1 MFPMRFP
8 AMLCRCLPLFA
19 LPVLLGSVAPRAL
32 ETVQSGLILRPF
44 LLHEVRELVVVQS
57 QVFVYNPALRG
68 DIHLTALE
76 VRADGVL
83 IERMDLDRSLP
94 GDPEYGRTAAMIE
107 RLPHEVAHRHGEER
121 FFADPRASEFDAAE
135 AREALHAIRHS
146 VEDMND
152 RYDFYA
158 GEAPFGHVNFL
169 IPLDQVFFPNDAPG
183 TSAMIQVV
191 VHWVGPGGQKSVST
205 VEQKLTWLG
214 PFPGL
219 PTSFS
224 TGNSTSSLHR
234 GDMHVHTCHGEAL
247 GACSPSSNC
256 VAETLQISGS
266 YTLDQLKTQYQALG
280 MDWYT
285 ATDHS
290 YCINSDSE
298 YSAITAEAAAI
309 TDSSFVCISDTELSS
324 DEEGPQDGSDAGDAI
339 CLWTTSANHMGA
351 HGITSRVYGG
361 DDDLLGFCDGLFG
374 DALNGFKRNIGII
387 RAQGGYPVA
396 NHPAGGTF
404 SWESRQDALGM
415 EANALHGVEIW
426 NGSGQ
431 TGQGGHVKDWVDWLL
446 AGRLLYA
453 YSGSDTHDQA
463 YNFGSNTVI
472 VEGTFDPAN
481 LQQAIRAG
489 AVFVSNGPS
498 LIIETDLG
506 GATLPMG
513 TLHTLPSPIP
523 SATATVRV
531 YYDFG
536 ADSGTVSVFR
546 GVSGDVAEAT
556 IAVFGALS
564 GSGFLETFDP
574 LSTSATS
581 WYRAY
586 AQNTAG
592 SQSAYTNPVFF
603 VASSGGGTFSYC
615 TAKTSSRGC
624 VPAVSGSGT
633 PSMTSSAPFYIYANQ
648 VHNSQFGILVYA
660 YAPDFKPFMGGTL
673 CLGFPLKRVT
683 VQATGGNGTG
693 KDCSG
698 VLSYDFNTW
707 IASGKDIG
715 LASGL
720 TLYAQWW
727 YRDSQDGFGAGLTD
741 GLQFTIQP

>member
-1 MFPMRFP
+1 MRSST
-8 AMLCRCLPLFA
+8 LLSRCLSLLA
-19 LPVLLGSVAPRAL
+19 LPVLAGSSAPMTVASL
-32 ETVQSGLILRPF
+32 QSGPIIRPF
-44 LLHEVRELVVVQS
+44 ILDEVRELVVVES

-68 DIHLTALE
+68 EIQLTRLE

-83 IERMDLDRSLP
+83 IERLDLDRRLP

-107 RLPHEVAHRHGEER
+107 RLPHEVAHHHGEER
-121 FFADPRASEFDAAE
+121 YFADPRAPEFTADE
-135 AREALHAIRHS
+135 VREALHEIQHS
-146 VEDMND
+146 VGAMND

-158 GEAPFGHVNFL
+158 GDAPFGHVNFL
-169 IPLDQVFFPNDAPG
+169 LPLDQIFFPDDPAG
-183 TSAMIQVV
+183 TSAELRVTL
-191 VHWVGPGGQKSVST
+191 HWVGASGQQGRSSID
-205 VEQKLTWLG
+205 QKLTWLG

-224 TGNSTSSLHR
+224 TGNSTASLHR

-256 VAETLQISGS
+256 VAETLQVSGS

-290 YCINSDSE
+290 YCINSDAE

-309 TDSSFVCISDTELSS
+309 TDSSFVCVSDIELSS

-339 CLWTTSANHMGA
+339 CLFTTSANHMGA

-361 DDDLLGFCDGLFG
+361 DDGLLGFCDGLFG
-374 DALNGFKRNIGII
+374 DALNGFKQNIATI

-396 NHPAGGTF
+396 HHPAGGTF

-426 NGSGQ
+426 NGSTQ

-446 AGRLLYA
+446 GGRLLYA

-463 YNFGSNTVI
+463 YNFGCNNVI
-472 VEGTFDPAN
+472 VEGAFDSVN

-513 TLHTLPSPIP
+513 SLHTLPSPIP
-523 SATATVRV
+523 PATTTVRV

-536 ADSGTVSVFR
+536 AGSGTVTVFR
-546 GVSGDVAEAT
+546 GVVGNAAESTLLVSGT
-556 IAVFGALS
+556 LS
-564 GSGFLETFDP
+564 GSGFVEVFDSLE
-574 LSTSATS
+574 TSATS

-586 AQNTAG
+586 AENTAG

-603 VASSGGGTFSYC
+603 VESSGGTFPYC
-615 TAKTSSRGC
+615 TAKVSSRGC
-624 VPAVSGSGT
+624 VPTISGVGT
-633 PSMTSSAPFYIYANQ
+633 PSMSSSSPFFLNANQ
-648 VHNSQFGILVYA
+648 VHNNQFGILVYA

-683 VQATGGNGTG
+683 AVATGGNGTG
-693 KDCSG
+693 QDCSG

-707 IASGKDIG
+707 IASGKDKG